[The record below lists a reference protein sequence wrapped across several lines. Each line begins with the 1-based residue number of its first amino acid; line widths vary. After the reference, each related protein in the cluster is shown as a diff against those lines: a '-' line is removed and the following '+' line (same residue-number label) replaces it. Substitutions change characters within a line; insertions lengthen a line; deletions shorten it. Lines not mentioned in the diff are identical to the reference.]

1 MSYPKE
7 QLHEFEELILDLH
20 PHWWFMARAI
30 GALILT
36 SVFAIA
42 MLALGNQPLMLFA
55 ALLLLVALGWFLA
68 RFVKWATTDFALTS
82 DRVIYREGV
91 IAKKGIEIPLERINT
106 MFFQQGV
113 FERIMG
119 LGNLEI
125 ESASKD
131 GAQVFECLRKPSA
144 VQNEIY
150 RQMEINQNR
159 RFDRVSNSI
168 NAHLPQGPQTAPGY
182 PQPQQPAQQ
191 PQYQAQYQAQNPA
204 PQPYVATDPTLP
216 AVPPQHQPQQ
226 AGQPTPTAGAA
237 QSIYD
242 QIEQLTR
249 LRDQGMISDAEYQA
263 KKTELLGRM

>member
-1 MSYPKE
+1 MAYPRD

-20 PHWWFMARAI
+20 PHWWFMAKSI
-30 GALILT
+30 GALVVT
-36 SVFAIA
+36 GVFAIA
-42 MLALGNQPLMLFA
+42 MLIISAPTPVLYLA
-55 ALLLLVALGWFLA
+55 ALLLLAALGWFLA
-68 RFVKWATTDFALTS
+68 RFVKWATTDFVLTS

-106 MFFQQGV
+106 IFFQQGI

-131 GAQVFECLRKPSA
+131 GAQVFDAIRKPSA

-159 RFDRVSNSI
+159 HFDRM
-168 NAHLPQGPQTAPGY
+168 ATGLQTQLQQYHQPPAAPPQAPPAQPHPGYAPDAPTQVQGQPAPAPG
-182 PQPQQPAQQ
+182 PA
-191 PQYQAQYQAQNPA
+191 
-204 PQPYVATDPTLP
+204 
-216 AVPPQHQPQQ
+216 
-226 AGQPTPTAGAA
+226 AA
-237 QSIYD
+237 HGGSPSIYD
-242 QIEQLTR
+242 QIEQLAR
-249 LRDQGMISDAEYQA
+249 LRDQGMISEAEFQA